1 MRGHGEGQL
10 DEHAAGIALDGCVD
24 EVAALGKF
32 NDLRQLCVDLG
43 AGHAQ
48 NRAVHINVLAAR
60 HLVVEAGAD
69 LEH

>member
-43 AGHAQ
+43 AGLFQ
-48 NRAVHINVLAAR
+48 CVHLSTSF
-60 HLVVEAGAD
+60 G
-69 LEH
+69 